1 MDVNQFQDA
10 AILIPVYRDA
20 DNDVCL
26 VVIRRSNH
34 GVHGGQIAF
43 PGGKCEPEDASPLA
57 TALRETHEEIG
68 LERQHIHILA
78 EFPPTNTRTTGF
90 RIFPFLGRIVPPK
103 TWITQTE
110 EVDAVLTVK
119 LKDLAAS
126 WAEDV
131 VQFPS
136 WPEPRRIEFYWVGQD
151 RLWGLTYRI
160 LQPLLPR
167 ILAGEWVI

>member
-1 MDVNQFQDA
+1 MADNYYQDA
-10 AILIPVYRDA
+10 AVLMPVYRDV

-43 PGGKCEPEDASPLA
+43 PGGKYESDDASPLE
-57 TALRETHEEIG
+57 TALRETYEEIG
-68 LERQHIHILA
+68 LDRQYIDILA

-90 RIFPFLGRIVPPK
+90 RIFPFLGRLVPPEA
-103 TWITQTE
+103 WIAQTE
-110 EVDAVLTVK
+110 EVDAVLTIK
-119 LKDLAAS
+119 LKQLAES

-131 VQFPS
+131 VQFPT
-136 WPEPRRIEFYWVGQD
+136 WPAPRRIEYYQIGQG
-151 RLWGLTYRI
+151 RLWGLSYRI
-160 LQPLLPR
+160 FQPLLPR